1 MPKFGCQE
9 TVKKK
14 KIKENTNLPKIKTF
28 FSLVFSV
35 TNQNR
40 NSHTHAQIEYQ
51 VELKILR
58 TLKAKQITNLINSFG
73 NRIIKI
79 ADDRNPKAFIEK
91 LNHSVRANETGSF
104 DNQNRLFREISMER
118 MREKENEREYQK
130 FFAKFY

>member
-1 MPKFGCQE
+1 M
-9 TVKKK
+9 V
-14 KIKENTNLPKIKTF
+14 
-28 FSLVFSV
+28 
-35 TNQNR
+35 
-40 NSHTHAQIEYQ
+40 
-51 VELKILR
+51 LKILR

-91 LNHSVRANETGSF
+91 LNHSVRANETRSF